1 MARGV
6 TLLAGPIVLSDNP
19 APPSSVGT
27 EPEADRLRHALDA
40 AREVA
45 FEWDL
50 ANDRIVWFGD
60 AARLFGFAPEDVPMN
75 AAAFRSRV
83 SAQLLTESFELLKNT
98 SKDTVFE
105 SQFPVEDADHKVRW
119 FETRARFVPVPGRKG
134 LVSGVIRDVTLQK
147 RTESRLE
154 YLASYDELTGH
165 LNRSRLRHELDSA
178 LETMR
183 RQGLTGAY
191 LVVCI
196 DHLSLINDTY
206 GHDIA
211 DQVIVATGNRIASLI
226 REGEVIGRSAGNKF
240 GVLLPQRSRDEILEF
255 GRSLREM
262 MRSSIIE
269 TKKGAVCVTISV
281 GAVRIPASAQT
292 SEEAM
297 ARAEEALDQAKR
309 FGRDAFRMFEH
320 SEHRDSLRRR
330 TMAIADQVVNALNDR
345 RMVLAYQPVVC
356 AKTGKVSQYECLL
369 RMIQPDGQIVA
380 AGEFIQVSERVGLI
394 GLIDQRALELA
405 VDALSAH
412 PDLRLALNISGM
424 TASNGAWL
432 EGFLAHIRAYREIAS
447 RLTFELTE
455 TAALHDVQITA
466 EFMANIRQLGC
477 RVSID
482 DFGAGY
488 TSFRNLQLLEIDS
501 VKIDGSFI
509 SGIVD
514 SPDNQLFVRTLVNLA
529 SNFGVSTVAEF
540 VGDAREA
547 ALLRTFG
554 VDYFQGY
561 YFGKPEVY
569 PDWLNKAQMDAE
581 RLQA

>member
-1 MARGV
+1 MRPDHVPAN
-6 TLLAGPIVLSDNP
+6 LAGF
-19 APPSSVGT
+19 
-27 EPEADRLRHALDA
+27 HALVIPSVTQDFYDA
-40 AREVA
+40 VQ
-45 FEWDL
+45 
-50 ANDRIVWFGD
+50 N
-60 AARLFGFAPEDVPMN
+60 
-75 AAAFRSRV
+75 RS
-83 SAQLLTESFELLKNT
+83 
-98 SKDTVFE
+98 DTRTFE
-105 SQFPVEDADHKVRW
+105 SQFPFEGEDHLVRW
-119 FETRARFVPVPGRKG
+119 FEVRGRCELADG
-134 LVSGVIRDVTLQK
+134 RLRRNWGVIRDVTHQK
-147 RTESRLE
+147 RVEARLE
-154 YLASYDELTGH
+154 YLAAYDELTGH
-165 LNRSRLRHELDSA
+165 LNRTRLRQALDGA
-178 LETMR
+178 LDTMR
-183 RQGLTGAY
+183 RQSQAGAY
-191 LVVCI
+191 LIVCI

-211 DQVIVATGNRIASLI
+211 DQVIVATGNRIASLL
-226 REGEVIGRSAGNKF
+226 REGEVLGRSAGNKF
-240 GVLLPQRSRDEILEF
+240 GVVLPQRGRDELLEF
-255 GRSLREM
+255 GRALREM

-281 GAVRIPASAQT
+281 GAVRIPASAAT

-309 FGRDAFRMFEH
+309 LGRDAFRLFEH
-320 SEHRDSLRRR
+320 SELRDSIRRK

-345 RMVLAYQPVVC
+345 RIVLAYQPVIC

-380 AGEFIQVSERVGLI
+380 AGEFIPITERVGLI
-394 GLIDQRALELA
+394 GLIDQRALELC

-412 PDLRLALNISGM
+412 PDVRLALNISGM

-432 EGFLAHIRAYREIAS
+432 EGFLAHIRAYREIAP

-488 TSFRNLQLLEIDS
+488 TSFRNLQLLEVDS
-501 VKIDGSFI
+501 VKIDGSFVA
-509 SGIVD
+509 GIVG

-529 SNFGVSTVAEF
+529 ANFGVSTVAEC
-540 VGDAREA
+540 VGDASEA

-561 YFGKPEVY
+561 YFGKPDVN
-569 PDWLNKAQMDAE
+569 PAWLKKAEMDAL

>member
-1 MARGV
+1 MLR
-6 TLLAGPIVLSDNP
+6 DKP
-19 APPSSVGT
+19 ANSPQSLET
-27 EPEADRLRHALDA
+27 EADRLRAALDA
-40 AREVA
+40 AHEVA
-45 FEWDL
+45 YEWD
-50 ANDRIVWFGD
+50 ATTDRIEWFGD
-60 AARLFGFAPEDVPMN
+60 AARLFCLSPRDVPRT
-75 AAAFRSRV
+75 AAAFSMLV
-83 SAQLLTESFELLKNT
+83 ASDINKDFIKTLESTLKDQT
-98 SKDTVFE
+98 FE
-105 SQFPVEDADHKVRW
+105 SQFPLEGMDHKVRW
-119 FETRARFVPVPGRKG
+119 FEARARHVEANGDASRTWG
-134 LVSGVIRDVTLQK
+134 IMRDITHQK
-147 RTESRLE
+147 RAEARLE
-154 YLASYDELTGH
+154 YLAGYDELTGH
-165 LNRSRLRHELDSA
+165 LNRTRLRQALDA
-178 LETMR
+178 TLDGIR
-183 RQGLTGAY
+183 RQGQSGAY
-191 LVVCI
+191 LVICV

-226 REGEVIGRSAGNKF
+226 KEGEVLGRSAGNKF
-240 GVLLPQRSRDEILEF
+240 GVVLPQRSRDEILDF
-255 GRSLREM
+255 GRGLREM

-281 GAVRIPASAQT
+281 GAVRIPSSAQT

-309 FGRDAFRMFEH
+309 LGRDAFRLFEH

-345 RMVLAYQPVVC
+345 RIVLAYQPVIC

-369 RMIQPDGQIVA
+369 RMIQPDGQIIA
-380 AGEFIQVSERVGLI
+380 AGEFIPVSEKVGLI
-394 GLIDQRALELA
+394 GLIDQRALELC
-405 VDALSAH
+405 VDSLSAH

-509 SGIVD
+509 AGLVD

-529 SNFGVSTVAEF
+529 SNFGVSTVAEC

-547 ALLRTFG
+547 ALLRSFG

-561 YFGKPEVY
+561 YFGKPDVN
-569 PDWLNKAQMDAE
+569 PAWLNKAEMDAQ

>member
-1 MARGV
+1 MLQDKSA
-6 TLLAGPIVLSDNP
+6 N
-19 APPSSVGT
+19 APQT
-27 EPEADRLRHALDA
+27 IEPETEADRLRAALDA

-50 ANDRIVWFGD
+50 TTDRIEWFGD
-60 AARLFGFAPEDVPMN
+60 AARLFCLKPEDVPRTV
-75 AAAFRSRV
+75 AAFQAFVDPHLISDFYGH
-83 SAQLLTESFELLKNT
+83 FEGATKPQAY
-98 SKDTVFE
+98 E
-105 SQFPVEDADHKVRW
+105 CQFPVEGVDHKVRW
-119 FETRARFVPVPGRKG
+119 FEARARYILDEGRTG
-134 LVSGVIRDVTLQK
+134 RSWGVMRDITHQK
-147 RTESRLE
+147 RAEARLE
-154 YLASYDELTGH
+154 YLAGYDELTGH
-165 LNRSRLRHELDSA
+165 LNRSRLRQALDTA
-178 LETMR
+178 LETIR
-183 RQGLTGAY
+183 RHDQAGAY
-191 LVVCI
+191 LLICV

-211 DQVIVATGNRIASLI
+211 DQVIVATGNRIAALLK
-226 REGEVIGRSAGNKF
+226 EGEVLGRSAGNKF
-240 GVLLPQRSRDEILEF
+240 GVVLPQRSRDEVLEF
-255 GRSLREM
+255 GRVLRER

-281 GAVRIPASAQT
+281 GAVRIPSSAQT

-309 FGRDAFRMFEH
+309 LGRDSFRLFEH

-345 RMVLAYQPVVC
+345 RVVLAYQPVIC
-356 AKTGKVSQYECLL
+356 ARTGKVSQYECLL
-369 RMIQPDGQIVA
+369 RMMQPDGQIIA
-380 AGEFIQVSERVGLI
+380 AGEFIPVSERVGLI

-412 PDLRLALNISGM
+412 PDIRLALNISGM

-488 TSFRNLQLLEIDS
+488 TSFRNLQLLEVDS

-509 SGIVD
+509 AGIVD
-514 SPDNQLFVRTLVNLA
+514 SPDNQLFVRTLVDLA
-529 SNFGVSTVAEF
+529 SNFGVSTVAEC

-547 ALLRTFG
+547 ALLRSFG

-561 YFGKPEVY
+561 HFGRPEVH
-569 PDWLNKAQMDAE
+569 PTWLNKAEMDAQ